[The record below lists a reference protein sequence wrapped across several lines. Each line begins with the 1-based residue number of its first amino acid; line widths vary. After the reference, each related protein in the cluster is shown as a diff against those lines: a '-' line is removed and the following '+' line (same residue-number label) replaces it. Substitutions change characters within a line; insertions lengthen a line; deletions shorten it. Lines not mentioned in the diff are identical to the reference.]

1 MTVAPAG
8 ASGQLRA
15 APGGNGN
22 GNGKPGLL
30 SESAAP
36 PRREGFGRQGS
47 LETYPT
53 VRSTGELARQHPGE
67 EYQSGGCARVRAHA
81 L

>member
-15 APGGNGN
+15 APRGN
-22 GNGKPGLL
+22 GNGKPVLL

-47 LETYPT
+47 LGTYPT
-53 VRSTGELARQHPGE
+53 VWSTGELARQHPGE